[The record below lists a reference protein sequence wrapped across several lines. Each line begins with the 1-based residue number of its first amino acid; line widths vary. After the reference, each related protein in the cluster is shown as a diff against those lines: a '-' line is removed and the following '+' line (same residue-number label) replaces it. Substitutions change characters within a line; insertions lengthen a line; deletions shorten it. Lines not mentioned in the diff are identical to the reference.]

1 MTTNAGT
8 SDNMRLDGNA
18 AAGLLSEIFARD
30 VTVARATCAGCG
42 RADSIGGLH
51 LYAQD
56 MGAVLRCPGCTAVVV
71 RATRTTTHLWID
83 ATGARWI
90 AMPLT

>member
-1 MTTNAGT
+1 MTANAGT

-51 LYAQD
+51 LSAQD

-71 RATRTTTHLWID
+71 RATLEPWRPRHKVARAVRATT
-83 ATGARWI
+83 A
-90 AMPLT
+90 

>member
-1 MTTNAGT
+1 
-8 SDNMRLDGNA
+8 
-18 AAGLLSEIFARD
+18 
-30 VTVARATCAGCG
+30 
-42 RADSIGGLH
+42 
-51 LYAQD
+51 

-83 ATGARWI
+83 ASGARWI